1 MNICDKLLENKDAI
15 QSIVN
20 EIDCSNDK
28 WFMYNHLRNENP
40 VLRNYS
46 TGMTSWI
53 MEKGPQTFR
62 SRFIFLKIMEDMIF
76 QDDRYEQNIIKFN
89 NMKLEMDKYTKVDGG
104 YIRKEVFEERGLLE
118 LFSDRRVFS
127 TQYLEATSGVDPHI
141 DPWYYGNCGRDYRNM
156 LLYGEGSTPDDFTL
170 LLNGEPADITSPMQT
185 NYAND
190 THTYQFD
197 DTPDIPLRLLHIDH
211 KHELS

>member
-76 QDDRYEQNIIKFN
+76 EDDRYEQNIIKFN
-89 NMKLEMDKYTKVDGG
+89 NMKLETDKYTKVDGG

-141 DPWYYGNCGRDYRNM
+141 DPWYYGNC
-156 LLYGEGSTPDDFTL
+156 EGSTPDDFTL
-170 LLNGEPADITSPMQT
+170 LLNGEPADIKSPMQT

>member
-1 MNICDKLLENKDAI
+1 MSIVDNLLENKDAI

-20 EIDCSNDK
+20 EIDCSTDK

-40 VLRNYS
+40 ILRNYS
-46 TGMTSWI
+46 IGMTSRI
-53 MEKGPQTFR
+53 MEKGPETFR

-76 QDDRYEQNIIKFN
+76 EDDRYEQNIIKFN